1 MSNRTVNIIN
11 GAKGG
16 TGKTL
21 FARLLYATLDQA
33 EAKVVGI
40 DSDQENPEF
49 SSFHADPERFAVPTV
64 DCLSLDGGKKLVTLL
79 SGEVDPSVAS
89 RLPALAHRCPADVVI
104 VDMPAASS
112 TKLREQIDVFDLIPA
127 CGEMGYGVTIISV
140 ISTSYAPIE
149 SMSRMLDFC
158 GDTVRWVVV
167 KNQYFASDGVKES
180 FSLWDESKERKRVKK
195 YGGVEIELPRLADT
209 TFKAI
214 QASYIPFTALDS
226 LPLGDKLLARSFV
239 RRGRAQIE
247 SAGPLLGLPAPVVE
261 AA

>member
-104 VDMPAASS
+104 LDMPAASS

-127 CGEMGYGVTIISV
+127 CGEMGYGVTFISV
-140 ISTSYAPIE
+140 ISASYAPIE
-149 SMSRMLDFC
+149 SISRMLDFC

-167 KNQYFASDGVKES
+167 KNQYFASDGLKDS

-214 QASYIPFTALDS
+214 QASYTPFTALDS

-247 SAGPLLGLPAPVVE
+247 SAGPLLGLPTPVVE

>member
-1 MSNRTVNIIN
+1 MSNKTVNIIN

-21 FARLLYATLDQA
+21 FARLLYATLDNA
-33 EAKVVGI
+33 GSKVIGI

-49 SSFHADPERFAVPTV
+49 SSFHADPERFAVPTM
-64 DCLSLDGGKKLVTLL
+64 DCLSLDGGKNLVTML
-79 SGEVDPSVAS
+79 SGEVATSVAS
-89 RLPALAHRCPADVVI
+89 RLPALARRCPADVVI
-104 VDMPAASS
+104 LDMPAASS
-112 TKLREQIDVFDLIPA
+112 TRLREQIDVFDLIPA

-149 SMSRMLDFC
+149 SISRMLDFC

-167 KNQYFASDGVKES
+167 KNQYFASDGLKDA

-209 TFKAI
+209 TFKAM
-214 QASYIPFTALDS
+214 QANYTPFTALDS

-239 RRGRAQIE
+239 RRGSAQIE
-247 SAGPLLGLPAPVVE
+247 ANGQLLGLPVPVAE
-261 AA
+261 AV